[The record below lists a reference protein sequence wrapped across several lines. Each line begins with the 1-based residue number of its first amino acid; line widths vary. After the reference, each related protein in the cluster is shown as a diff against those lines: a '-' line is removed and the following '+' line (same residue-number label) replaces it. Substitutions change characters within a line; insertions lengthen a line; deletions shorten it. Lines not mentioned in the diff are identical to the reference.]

1 MSHMQSVPGG
11 VEQEALAEEKEL
23 AEGYRPEKGRKK
35 IATGEGRLAFFLV
48 TPTVLLLAL
57 IVGYPIVKAIIASF
71 QKDPGLNAA
80 TGFFNK
86 GGQFAGFDNY
96 KTWLLN
102 QCPTASGG
110 TVKCPPGT
118 LASEF
123 WPSVGFTLGVTIV
136 AVALETVLGMIMAL
150 MMHKAFK
157 GRGIIRAAI
166 LIPWAI
172 PTAVS
177 AKLWQVIYAPG
188 GVANKLFGEGIT
200 WSEKWPARIAI
211 VFTDTWKT
219 TPFMALLILA
229 GLQGIPDELYESA
242 KVDGASAWQRFWRIT
257 LPLVKPA
264 LAVALIFRSLDTL
277 RMYDLPAILTG
288 GANGTSTLSI
298 LVVKQIQSGPN
309 AASALS
315 TITFV
320 FIFACAFVLVK
331 LLGAS
336 IFPKPPAKVKAR

>member
-23 AEGYRPEKGRKK
+23 VEGYRPEKGRKK

-57 IVGYPIVKAIIASF
+57 IVGYPVVKAVISSF
-71 QKDPGLNAA
+71 QKDRGLDTA
-80 TGFFNK
+80 TGFFNQ
-86 GGQFAGFDNY
+86 GGGFAGFANY
-96 KTWLLN
+96 KTWLLQ
-102 QCPTASGG
+102 QCPAPGGG

-123 WPSVGFTLGVTIV
+123 WNSVGFTLGVTIV
-136 AVALETVLGMIMAL
+136 AVALETVIGMIMAL

-157 GRGIIRAAI
+157 GRAVVRAAI

-177 AKLWQVIYAPG
+177 AKLWQVIYAPS
-188 GVANKLFGEGIT
+188 GVADKILGHNII

-211 VFTDTWKT
+211 VITDTWKT

-242 KVDGASAWQRFWRIT
+242 KVDGASAWQRFRRIT

-309 AASALS
+309 SASALS
-315 TITFV
+315 TITFI
-320 FIFACAFVLVK
+320 FIFLCAFVLVK
-331 LLGAS
+331 ALGAS
-336 IFPKPPAKVKAR
+336 IMPRPAAKGR

>member
-23 AEGYRPEKGRKK
+23 AEDFRPEKGRKK

-123 WPSVGFTLGVTIV
+123 WPAVGFTLGVTIV

-157 GRGIIRAAI
+157 GRAIIRAAI

-188 GVANKLFGEGIT
+188 GVANKVFGEGIT

-309 AASALS
+309 SASALS

>member
-23 AEGYRPEKGRKK
+23 AEGFRPEKGRRK

-57 IVGYPIVKAIIASF
+57 IVGYPIVKAVINSF
-71 QKDPGLNAA
+71 QKDPGLNPA

-86 GGQFAGFDNY
+86 GGQFAGLDNY
-96 KTWLLN
+96 KTWLLQ
-102 QCPTASGG
+102 QCPAPGGG

-123 WPSVGFTLGVTIV
+123 WNSVGFTLGVTIV

-157 GRGIIRAAI
+157 GRGVVRAAI

-177 AKLWQVIYAPG
+177 AKLWQVIYAPS
-188 GVANKLFGEGIT
+188 GVADRILGVTTSCGRRSGRPESPSSSPTPGRRPRSWPCSSWPGCRAFPMSSTSPRRSTEPPRGSGSGGSRCH
-200 WSEKWPARIAI
+200 WSSRPWPSR
-211 VFTDTWKT
+211 
-219 TPFMALLILA
+219 
-229 GLQGIPDELYESA
+229 
-242 KVDGASAWQRFWRIT
+242 
-257 LPLVKPA
+257 
-264 LAVALIFRSLDTL
+264 
-277 RMYDLPAILTG
+277 
-288 GANGTSTLSI
+288 
-298 LVVKQIQSGPN
+298 
-309 AASALS
+309 
-315 TITFV
+315 
-320 FIFACAFVLVK
+320 
-331 LLGAS
+331 
-336 IFPKPPAKVKAR
+336 

>member
-1 MSHMQSVPGG
+1 MSHMQSVPEF
-11 VEQEALAEEKEL
+11 EQQTAYAEEAEL
-23 AEGYRPEKGRKK
+23 AGAPEQPGKRKK

-48 TPTVLLLAL
+48 TPTVILLAL
-57 IVGYPIVKAIIASF
+57 IVGYPVVKAVIQSF
-71 QKDPGLNAA
+71 QKDRGLDTA
-80 TGFFNK
+80 TGFFNQ
-86 GGQFAGFDNY
+86 GGQFAGFANY
-96 KTWLLN
+96 KTWLLQ
-102 QCPTASGG
+102 QCPAPGGG

-157 GRGIIRAAI
+157 GRAVVRAAI

-177 AKLWQVIYAPG
+177 AKLWQVIYAPS
-188 GVANKLFGEGIT
+188 GVADKILGHNII

-211 VFTDTWKT
+211 VVTDTWKT

-242 KVDGASAWQRFWRIT
+242 KVDGATAWQRFWRIT

-309 AASALS
+309 SASALS
-315 TITFV
+315 TITFI
-320 FIFACAFVLVK
+320 FIFACAFILVK
-331 LLGAS
+331 ALGAS
-336 IFPKPPAKVKAR
+336 IMPRPAAKGR

>member
-1 MSHMQSVPGG
+1 MQSVPGG

-229 GLQGIPDELYESA
+229 GLQGIPNELYESA
-242 KVDGASAWQRFWRIT
+242 KVDGATAWQRFWRIT

-264 LAVALIFRSLDTL
+264 LAVALIFRTLDTL

-298 LVVKQIQSGPN
+298 LVVKQIPSGLN
-309 AASALS
+309 SASALS

-320 FIFACAFVLVK
+320 FIFACAFLLVK
-331 LLGAS
+331 ILGAN
-336 IFPKPPAKVKAR
+336 IMPRPAPKQGEAAK